1 MPGLRTIGTVNS
13 DTRPEGSGTID
24 IQTVLSDGT
33 TKTIRLYNC
42 LYIPTYPINLFSCYR
57 LLQKGGYIRD
67 GYLFTKDGSEIGSY
81 DNKLRIIKAPDSQ
94 DESDQ
99 DDASDTDG
107 YEDSVAYPTAL
118 EQIDPD
124 IELWHR
130 RFGHLSLDSVRATR
144 KLVTGLD
151 FQEVPPIVTRLCDS
165 CERGRPI
172 RSVRKRIDNR
182 LLHTLDRVYIDVV
195 IVTLKSFLGK
205 ARYSLIC
212 TDSATIA
219 RWL

>member
-1 MPGLRTIGTVNS
+1 M
-13 DTRPEGSGTID
+13 
-24 IQTVLSDGT
+24 
-33 TKTIRLYNC
+33 
-42 LYIPTYPINLFSCYR
+42 
-57 LLQKGGYIRD
+57 RD
-67 GYLFTKDGSEIGSY
+67 GYLFTKDRSEIGSY

-94 DESDQ
+94 HESDQ
-99 DDASDTDG
+99 DNALDTND
-107 YEDSVAYPTAL
+107 YEDSVAYPAAL

-144 KLVTGLD
+144 KLVTSLD

-182 LLHTLDRVYIDVV
+182 PLYALDRVYIDVV

-205 ARYSLIC
+205 ARYGLMY

-219 RWL
+219 QWLWTFEKKGDVFYAL

>member
-1 MPGLRTIGTVNS
+1 
-13 DTRPEGSGTID
+13 
-24 IQTVLSDGT
+24 
-33 TKTIRLYNC
+33 
-42 LYIPTYPINLFSCYR
+42 
-57 LLQKGGYIRD
+57 
-67 GYLFTKDGSEIGSY
+67 LFTKDGSEISFY

-94 DESDQ
+94 HKDDQ
-99 DDASDTDG
+99 DDALDTDDD
-107 YEDSVAYPTAL
+107 YKDSVAYPAAL

-130 RFGHLSLDSVRATR
+130 RFGYLILESVRATR

-151 FQEVPPIVTRLCDS
+151 FQEVPPTVTRLCNS

-182 LLHTLDRVYIDVV
+182 PSHALDRVYIDVV
-195 IVTLKSFLGK
+195 IVTPKSFPGK
-205 ARYSLIC
+205 ARYSLMC

-219 RWL
+219 RWLWTFKKKDDVFYAL

>member
-1 MPGLRTIGTVNS
+1 M
-13 DTRPEGSGTID
+13 
-24 IQTVLSDGT
+24 
-33 TKTIRLYNC
+33 
-42 LYIPTYPINLFSCYR
+42 
-57 LLQKGGYIRD
+57 RD

-94 DESDQ
+94 HEGSQ
-99 DDASDTDG
+99 NNALDTND
-107 YEDSVAYPTAL
+107 YEDSVAYPAAL

-130 RFGHLSLDSVRATR
+130 RFGHLSLDSIRATR

-151 FQEVPPIVTRLCDS
+151 FQEVPPTVTRLCDP

-182 LLHTLDRVYIDVV
+182 LLYALDRVYMNAVM
-195 IVTLKSFLGK
+195 VTLKSFPGK
-205 ARYSLIC
+205 ARYGLMC
-212 TDSATIA
+212 TDSATTA
-219 RWL
+219 